1 MSTDMEKPAS
11 DLGSGHPAGG
21 VRDLLAIA
29 LPMVVSTGCD
39 TVMIFTD
46 RLFLAQLGP
55 AHMNAAMAG
64 GLASFVTATFFVG
77 VIGFATALVAQH
89 LGAGRKE
96 RCAIA
101 TTQAL
106 IIALVAWPVLIA
118 LRPAM
123 HALFA
128 VSGIEAQQL
137 ALQTEFFNILNA
149 FSGMMLLR
157 GALAG
162 FFSGIGRTRI
172 VMTSTLVAMVVNI
185 IANWLLIFGHLGLPA
200 MGIRGS
206 AWGSV
211 LGGACGLA
219 VLVAAYLGPEM
230 RRIYGVARAWRFDRR
245 EMSTL
250 LRFGFPGGMEMML
263 NLCAFNGMIIAYHA
277 HGPTTATA
285 TTVMFN
291 WDLVSFVP
299 LIGLQIGVMSLVGR
313 AVGAGRPE
321 VAERVVRS
329 GLRLG
334 WVYSGTVLL
343 AFVGI
348 PELLVAVFRPGEG
361 DVLYQQAEPLATAMI
376 RLAAAYVLI
385 ETVITVVSGALR
397 GAGDTVFTM
406 WLSVGM
412 HWLLLPIAVVGLHVL
427 HWSPLATWS
436 VQVAAFM
443 LCSGLF
449 WLRWQSGRW
458 RAIRVVPTVAATI
471 AADHDQ
477 DFHSTPDA

>member
-1 MSTDMEKPAS
+1 MSTEM
-11 DLGSGHPAGG
+11 GRSGPDGVHPAGG
-21 VRDLLAIA
+21 VRDLLGIA

-64 GLASFVTATFFVG
+64 GLASFVVGTFFIG

-89 LGAGRKE
+89 LGSGRQE

-106 IIALVAWPVLIA
+106 IIAIAAWPVLIA

-128 VSGIEAQQL
+128 ASGIEATQL
-137 ALQTEFFNILNA
+137 ALQTEFFDILNL

-162 FFSGIGRTRI
+162 FFSGIGRTRV
-172 VMTSTLVAMVVNI
+172 VMIATLVAMAVNI
-185 IANWLLIFGHLGLPA
+185 AANWLLIFGHLGLPA

-211 LGGACGLA
+211 IGSACGLA
-219 VLVAAYLGPEM
+219 VLIGAYLAPEM
-230 RRIYGVARAWRFDRR
+230 RRLYGVARAWRFDRA
-245 EMSTL
+245 EMTTL
-250 LRFGFPGGMEMML
+250 LRFGFPGGMEMLL

-277 HGPTTATA
+277 HGPVTATA

-313 AVGAGRPE
+313 SVGAGRPE

-348 PELLVAVFRPGEG
+348 PELLVAVFRPGHP
-361 DVLYQQAEPLATAMI
+361 DPLYLQAEPLATAMI

-397 GAGDTVFTM
+397 GAGDTLFTM

-412 HWLLLPIAVVGLHVL
+412 HWLLLPIAVLGLHVL

-443 LCSGLF
+443 LCSVMF
-449 WLRWQSGRW
+449 WLRWRSGRW
-458 RAIRVVPTVAATI
+458 RAIRVVQPVAAAI
-471 AADHDQ
+471 AVDHDQ
-477 DFHSTPDA
+477 DFHTTPDA

>member
-1 MSTDMEKPAS
+1 MSTDMEKPTS

-64 GLASFVTATFFVG
+64 GLASFVAATFFVG

-106 IIALVAWPVLIA
+106 IIAMAAWPMLIA

-128 VSGIEAQQL
+128 VSGIETQQL
-137 ALQTEFFNILNA
+137 ALQTEFFDILNA

-230 RRIYGVARAWRFDRR
+230 RRIYGVARAWRFDRG

-277 HGPTTATA
+277 HGPATATA

-458 RAIRVVPTVAATI
+458 RAIRVVPTVAAGI

>member
-1 MSTDMEKPAS
+1 MSSDMEKPAS

-64 GLASFVTATFFVG
+64 GLASFVAATFFVG

-106 IIALVAWPVLIA
+106 IIALAAWPVLIA

-211 LGGACGLA
+211 FGGACGLA

-230 RRIYGVARAWRFDRR
+230 RRIYGVARAWRFDRG

-277 HGPTTATA
+277 HGPATATA

-458 RAIRVVPTVAATI
+458 RAIRVVPTVTAGI

>member
-1 MSTDMEKPAS
+1 MMEPAQQPTL
-11 DLGSGHPAGG
+11 DAARRHAPGG

-64 GLASFVTATFFVG
+64 GLASFVVGTFFIG

-101 TTQAL
+101 TAQAL
-106 IIALVAWPVLIA
+106 IIALAAWPVLIA

-128 VSGIEAQQL
+128 ASGIEAQQL
-137 ALQTEFFNILNA
+137 ALQTEFFDILNA
-149 FSGMMLLR
+149 FSGIMLLR
-157 GALAG
+157 CALSG

-172 VMTSTLVAMVVNI
+172 VMTATIVAMVVNVV
-185 IANWLLIFGHLGLPA
+185 ANWLLIFGNLGLPA

-211 LGGACGLA
+211 IGGACGLIVLA
-219 VLVAAYLGPEM
+219 VAYLAPEM
-230 RRIYGVARAWRFDRR
+230 RRVYGVARAWRFERR
-245 EMSTL
+245 EMGTL

-277 HGPTTATA
+277 HGPATATA

-313 AVGAGRPE
+313 AMGAGQPE

-334 WVYSGTVLL
+334 WVYSGTILL

-348 PELLVAVFRPGEG
+348 PELLVAVFRPGHA
-361 DVLYQQAEPLATAMI
+361 DPLYQQAEPLATSMI
-376 RLAAAYVLI
+376 RIAAAYVLI
-385 ETVITVVSGALR
+385 ETVITVVGGALR
-397 GAGDTVFTM
+397 GAGDTLFTM

-412 HWLLLPIAVVGLHVL
+412 HWLLLPIAIVGLHVL

-436 VQVAAFM
+436 VQVAVFM

-449 WLRWQSGRW
+449 WLRWRSGRW
-458 RAIRVVPTVAATI
+458 RSITVVQPVAARI